1 VTVDRFSERA
11 PHPRL
16 NRDIPDDVVRRAIA
30 LEGEVMNSS
39 ASSDAAHVLE
49 LDRDV
54 TDLGG
59 IRRWT
64 EAALSGLHQ
73 DELVDVLLVVTELVS
88 NVYDHARFPA
98 RVRLRKSGEPCT
110 VTIAVE
116 DASPVKPVLRPSSP
130 DSVRSRGL
138 VIVNQLAKQWG
149 VVQRS
154 VGKSVWALIP
164 CPLTT

>member
-1 VTVDRFSERA
+1 
-11 PHPRL
+11 
-16 NRDIPDDVVRRAIA
+16 
-30 LEGEVMNSS
+30 MNGRT
-39 ASSDAAHVLE
+39 SSDAAHVLE
-49 LDRDV
+49 LDRDA
-54 TDLGG
+54 TDLGR

-64 EAALSGLHQ
+64 ESALAGLHQ

-98 RVRLRKSGEPCT
+98 RVQLRKSYEPCT

-116 DASPVKPVLRPSSP
+116 DASPSKPVLQPVSP

-149 VVQRS
+149 VVQRR
-154 VGKSVWALIP
+154 VGKSVWALVP
-164 CPLTT
+164 CPLTS

>member
-1 VTVDRFSERA
+1 
-11 PHPRL
+11 
-16 NRDIPDDVVRRAIA
+16 
-30 LEGEVMNSS
+30 MNGMT
-39 ASSDAAHVLE
+39 SSDAAHVLE
-49 LDRDV
+49 LDRGAA
-54 TDLGG
+54 DLGR

-64 EAALSGLHQ
+64 EAALPGVHQ

-98 RVRLRKSGEPCT
+98 RLRLRRSAKPCT
-110 VTIAVE
+110 VTISVE
-116 DASPVKPVLRPSSP
+116 DASSANPVLRPVSP

-149 VVQRS
+149 VVQQR

-164 CPLTT
+164 CPLTP

>member
-1 VTVDRFSERA
+1 
-11 PHPRL
+11 
-16 NRDIPDDVVRRAIA
+16 
-30 LEGEVMNSS
+30 MNGTT
-39 ASSDAAHVLE
+39 ASDAAHVLE

-54 TDLGG
+54 TDLGR

-64 EAALSGLHQ
+64 EAALPGVHQ

-98 RVRLRKSGEPCT
+98 RLRLRKSTKPCM
-110 VTIAVE
+110 VTISVE
-116 DASPVKPVLRPSSP
+116 DASSTSPVLRPATP

-149 VVQRS
+149 VVQRT

-164 CPLTT
+164 CPLTP

>member
-1 VTVDRFSERA
+1 M
-11 PHPRL
+11 
-16 NRDIPDDVVRRAIA
+16 NRRT
-30 LEGEVMNSS
+30 
-39 ASSDAAHVLE
+39 SSDVAHVLE

-54 TDLGG
+54 TDLGR

-64 EAALSGLHQ
+64 ESSLSGLHQ

-98 RVRLRKSGEPCT
+98 RLRLRRSARPCT

-116 DASPVKPVLRPSSP
+116 DASSTNPVLRPVSP

-138 VIVNQLAKQWG
+138 VIVNQLAKRWG
-149 VVQRS
+149 VVQSR

-164 CPLTT
+164 CPLTS

>member
-1 VTVDRFSERA
+1 VRLIASGSG
-11 PHPRL
+11 HPTTDGKAISGDVIR
-16 NRDIPDDVVRRAIA
+16 RDIAK
-30 LEGEVMNSS
+30 EEEVMNGK

-54 TDLGG
+54 TDLGR

-64 EAALSGLHQ
+64 ETALSGLHQ

-98 RVRLRKSGEPCT
+98 RVRLRKSDEPCT

-116 DASPVKPVLRPSSP
+116 DASPAKPVLQPSRP

-149 VVQRS
+149 VAQRA
-154 VGKSVWALIP
+154 VGKSVWALVP
-164 CPLTT
+164 CPLTS

>member
-1 VTVDRFSERA
+1 
-11 PHPRL
+11 
-16 NRDIPDDVVRRAIA
+16 
-30 LEGEVMNSS
+30 MNGRT
-39 ASSDAAHVLE
+39 SSDAAHVLE
-49 LDRDV
+49 LDRDA
-54 TDLGG
+54 TDLGR

-64 EAALSGLHQ
+64 EAALPGVHQ

-98 RVRLRKSGEPCT
+98 RLRLRKSAEPCT

-116 DASPVKPVLRPSSP
+116 DASPSKPVLQPVSP

-149 VVQRS
+149 VVQRR
-154 VGKSVWALIP
+154 VGKSVWALVP
-164 CPLTT
+164 CPLTS